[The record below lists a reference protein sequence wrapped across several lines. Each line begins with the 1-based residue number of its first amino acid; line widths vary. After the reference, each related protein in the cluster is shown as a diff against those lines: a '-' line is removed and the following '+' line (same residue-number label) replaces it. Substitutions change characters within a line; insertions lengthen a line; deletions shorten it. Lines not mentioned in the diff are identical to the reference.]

1 MWWRRGGT
9 TGLAALCLVRSCAG
23 GWFSSDEPA
32 PPPPPVR
39 GPVQWGIMGTAK
51 AARKLAWAI
60 EQADNAVLTAVASR
74 SIDRAVKFTAE
85 HTQSMGHARFY
96 GSYEELLGDALVEA
110 VFVPLPTTVMKPW
123 VVKACSAKKHV
134 LAGRPFG
141 SAAEVSEMVTA
152 CERHGVQF
160 MDGTAFLHNTRT
172 EELQRQ
178 VSGGAVVSRTHLPT
192 PTCPPAHLALH
203 SHNRCAACPS
213 QGEVRRV
220 HASVTRNAV
229 EPGDVRLDR
238 SLEPMAALG
247 DVGWDAVR
255 AALLV
260 LPHTAPVKAQCFGL
274 GEEGAQ
280 DMLGHITFESGA
292 LATVEAGFGY
302 ATRQRL
308 EIVGAEKTIEVPDFA
323 VPNDALA
330 RSF

>member
-1 MWWRRGGT
+1 M
-9 TGLAALCLVRSCAG
+9 
-23 GWFSSDEPA
+23 
-32 PPPPPVR
+32 
-39 GPVQWGIMGTAK
+39 
-51 AARKLAWAI
+51 
-60 EQADNAVLTAVASR
+60 
-74 SIDRAVKFTAE
+74 
-85 HTQSMGHARFY
+85 
-96 GSYEELLGDALVEA
+96 
-110 VFVPLPTTVMKPW
+110 
-123 VVKACSAKKHV
+123 
-134 LAGRPFG
+134 
-141 SAAEVSEMVTA
+141 
-152 CERHGVQF
+152 
-160 MDGTAFLHNTRT
+160 
-172 EELQRQ
+172 
-178 VSGGAVVSRTHLPT
+178 
-192 PTCPPAHLALH
+192 
-203 SHNRCAACPS
+203 
-213 QGEVRRV
+213 RRV

-308 EIVGAEKTIEVPDFA
+308 EIIGAEKTIEVPDFA

-330 RSF
+330 RPFFCLDVLNVQ